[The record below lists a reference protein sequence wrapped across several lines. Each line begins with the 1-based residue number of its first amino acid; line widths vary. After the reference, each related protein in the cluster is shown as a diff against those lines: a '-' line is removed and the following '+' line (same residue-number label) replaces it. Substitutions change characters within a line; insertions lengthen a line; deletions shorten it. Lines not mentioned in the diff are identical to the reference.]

1 MRYNKEKVTGDE
13 NMTLKEAKE
22 ICARLYE
29 DDETLSDDDFFLYTE
44 AMGFVIAETHD
55 PGYMT
60 DLGAAYYARKDYDL
74 ALKYYEMAAALDY
87 EPAIQGLG
95 YIWYYGRTGTVDYEK
110 AFHYFSSLKHN
121 IVAQYKVA
129 DMYKNG
135 YYVKKDY
142 EKYKNI
148 IETLYDEVK
157 DIDNAY
163 APIPEIFTRLASI
176 RKKEG
181 KTDEAIYLYLE
192 AKDVLALR
200 IENNPFF
207 GNISIMKYLIQDL
220 YSLKAIDKNHI
231 DLFDLFELLKNPVHI
246 SFYYDEEEHLIES
259 IEEDGNIVI
268 HFDNKWYRTID
279 DFFEKA
285 EIDGQRIVIL
295 GWELYDFEVI

>member
-1 MRYNKEKVTGDE
+1 
-13 NMTLKEAKE
+13 MTLKEAKE
-22 ICARLYE
+22 ICARLCE

-55 PGYMT
+55 PRYMT

-95 YIWYYGRTGTVDYEK
+95 YIWYYGRTGTIDYEK
-110 AFHYFSSLKHN
+110 AFRYFSSLKHN
-121 IVAQYKVA
+121 IVAQYKIA

-142 EKYKNI
+142 EKYRQI

-181 KTDEAIYLYLE
+181 KTDEAIHLYLE

-231 DLFDLFELLKNPVHI
+231 DIFDLFELLKNPVHI

-279 DFFEKA
+279 DFFAKA

>member
-1 MRYNKEKVTGDE
+1 
-13 NMTLKEAKE
+13 MTLKEAKE

-44 AMGFVIAETHD
+44 AMGFVIDKTHD
-55 PGYMT
+55 PKYMT
-60 DLGAAYYARKDYDL
+60 ALGGTYYARKDYNL

-95 YIWYYGRTGTVDYEK
+95 YIWYYGRTGTIDYQK

-142 EKYKNI
+142 EKYRQI

-176 RKKEG
+176 RKKDG
-181 KTDEAIYLYLE
+181 KTDEAIRLYLE

-220 YSLKAIDKNHI
+220 YSLKTIDKNNI

-279 DFFEKA
+279 DFFAKS

>member
-1 MRYNKEKVTGDE
+1 
-13 NMTLKEAKE
+13 MTLKEAKE

-95 YIWYYGRTGTVDYEK
+95 YIWYYGRIGTVDYEK

-259 IEEDGNIVI
+259 VEENGNIVI

>member
-1 MRYNKEKVTGDE
+1 
-13 NMTLKEAKE
+13 MTLKEAKE

>member
-1 MRYNKEKVTGDE
+1 
-13 NMTLKEAKE
+13 MTLKEAKE

-121 IVAQYKVA
+121 IVAQYKIA

-176 RKKEG
+176 RKKDG
-181 KTDEAIYLYLE
+181 KTDEAIRLYLE

-220 YSLKAIDKNHI
+220 YSLKTIDKNNI

-279 DFFEKA
+279 DFFAKA

>member
-1 MRYNKEKVTGDE
+1 MRYNKEKISGDE

-22 ICARLYE
+22 ICARLCE

-55 PGYMT
+55 PRYMT

-121 IVAQYKVA
+121 IVAQYKIA

-246 SFYYDEEEHLIES
+246 SFYYDEEEHFVES
-259 IEEDGNIVI
+259 LEEDGNIVI

-279 DFFEKA
+279 DFFAKA

>member
-1 MRYNKEKVTGDE
+1 
-13 NMTLKEAKE
+13 
-22 ICARLYE
+22 
-29 DDETLSDDDFFLYTE
+29 
-44 AMGFVIAETHD
+44 MGFVIAETHD
-55 PGYMT
+55 PRYMT

-110 AFHYFSSLKHN
+110 AFRYFSSLKHN
-121 IVAQYKVA
+121 IVAQYKIA

-157 DIDNAY
+157 DIDNAF

-181 KTDEAIYLYLE
+181 KTDEAIHLYLE

>member
-1 MRYNKEKVTGDE
+1 
-13 NMTLKEAKE
+13 MTLKEAKE

-95 YIWYYGRTGTVDYEK
+95 YIWYYGRTGTIDYQK

-142 EKYKNI
+142 EKYRQI

-176 RKKEG
+176 RKKDG
-181 KTDEAIYLYLE
+181 KTDEAIRLYLE

-220 YSLKAIDKNHI
+220 YSLKTIDKNNI

-279 DFFEKA
+279 DFFAKA

>member
-1 MRYNKEKVTGDE
+1 
-13 NMTLKEAKE
+13 MTLKEAKE
-22 ICARLYE
+22 ICARLDE
-29 DDETLSDDDFFLYTE
+29 DNETLSDDDFFLYTE
-44 AMGFVIAETHD
+44 VMGFVIAETHD
-55 PGYMT
+55 PKYMT
-60 DLGAAYYARKDYDL
+60 ALGGTYYARKDYNL

-95 YIWYYGRTGTVDYEK
+95 YIWYYGRTGTIDYQK

-259 IEEDGNIVI
+259 VEENGNIVI

>member
-1 MRYNKEKVTGDE
+1 
-13 NMTLKEAKE
+13 MTLKEAKE

-259 IEEDGNIVI
+259 VEENGNIVI

>member
-1 MRYNKEKVTGDE
+1 
-13 NMTLKEAKE
+13 MTLKEAKE
-22 ICARLYE
+22 ICARLDE
-29 DDETLSDDDFFLYTE
+29 DNETLSDDDFFLYTE

-55 PGYMT
+55 PRYMT

-142 EKYKNI
+142 EKYKQI
-148 IETLYDEVK
+148 IESLYDEVK

-181 KTDEAIYLYLE
+181 KTDEAIRLYLE
-192 AKDVLALR
+192 AKEVLALR

-220 YSLKAIDKNHI
+220 YNLKAIDKNNI

-246 SFYYDEEEHLIES
+246 SFYCDEEEHFVES

-268 HFDNKWYRTID
+268 HFDNKWYRSID
-279 DFFEKA
+279 DFFAKA